1 MKCEAQIAKRAEEK
15 LKLDQD
21 LMNFK
26 IEQDEITKYEELL
39 NAKNEALRK
48 QLRETFLINQQLAE
62 ELASLQKQ
70 LADEI
75 NKAEVAKTASR

>member
-1 MKCEAQIAKRAEEK
+1 MKCEAQIAKRMEEK

-21 LMNFK
+21 LTNFK